1 LQTIAL
7 ERIPSVKAETS
18 QRTALRAWIRERPI
32 DTLALGLSFC
42 FVPISIAITEFF
54 LTIAVLAR
62 LIAIARGRTNGYLP
76 RVFWFW
82 SAWAALEIASWLRSP
97 EIRLG
102 LGEMRHLLLLG
113 TLFLTLPA
121 IDRVD
126 QRVMV
131 WRGLFLTATV
141 GSASLIVVFV
151 ARTMRYRHEISM
163 ASDSSFYLRTGG
175 LLHHWMVY
183 ATVEILVFAAL
194 LEYWRFYPEHRRWIF
209 PVLAIN
215 SLAIVLSLTRM
226 LWLCCLLLTGAH
238 LLRVRSKWIWILP
251 AFPLLLFSLA
261 PGSVKSRLT
270 TSLQP
275 DYYSNAERVQM
286 LRVGWAMVVEHPLL
300 GVGAGRVEKL
310 YPHYLSAGDS
320 TPAYHGHLH
329 NNILQL
335 AAQFGVPVVVAMAL
349 FFTILIK
356 DLLRACRRA
365 SNREAEFL
373 SRASLAGITG
383 FLTAG
388 LVEYTYGHSLGL
400 ILLGF
405 AALSPFVP
413 PVDSDDEPRSGQF
426 SSKQSAQFAA
436 LSR

>member
-1 LQTIAL
+1 MQTIAL
-7 ERIPSVKAETS
+7 ESTPSVKAE
-18 QRTALRAWIRERPI
+18 RRI

-54 LTIAVLAR
+54 LAIAALAR
-62 LIAIARGRTNGYLP
+62 VIAIARGHASVYLP

-82 SAWAALEIASWLRSP
+82 SVWAAMEIASWLHSP
-97 EIRLG
+97 EIGLG

-121 IDRVD
+121 IDRVE

-131 WRGLFLTATV
+131 WRGVFLTATV
-141 GSASLIVVFV
+141 GSAALIIAFI
-151 ARTMRYRHEISM
+151 ARTMRYRHEIST
-163 ASDSSFYLRTGG
+163 ASDASFYLRTGG

-194 LEYWRFYPEHRRWIF
+194 LEYWRFYPEHRRSIL

-261 PGSVKSRLT
+261 PASVRSRVT
-270 TSLQP
+270 ESLQP
-275 DYYSNAERVQM
+275 DYYSNAERLQM

-310 YPHYLSAGDS
+310 YPRYLSAGEPA
-320 TPAYHGHLH
+320 PAYHGHLH

-335 AAQFGVPVVVAMAL
+335 TAQFGVPVVVAAAL
-349 FFTILIK
+349 FFTLLIK
-356 DLLRACRRA
+356 DLLRAYRSA
-365 SNREAEFL
+365 SDRDTEFL
-373 SRASLAGITG
+373 SRASLAGVTG
-383 FLTAG
+383 FLAAG

-405 AALSPFVP
+405 AALSPLMR
-413 PVDSDDEPRSGQF
+413 DASHG
-426 SSKQSAQFAA
+426 KSACEQWAQNCKV
-436 LSR
+436 